1 MRNAYPDVCGAK
13 LHALHGVNKH
23 ALPQDETA
31 FTGRSELTTNN
42 ALLGFHREKEEKKN
56 TMGWVPSC
64 SSVASRKQ

>member
-31 FTGRSELTTNN
+31 FTGRSELTSPGPVK
-42 ALLGFHREKEEKKN
+42 L
-56 TMGWVPSC
+56 
-64 SSVASRKQ
+64 